1 MNLNKAFILGR
12 LTNDPEVR
20 SLPSGQAV
28 SSFSLA
34 TNRVWNDKDGNKKEA
49 SEFHNIVLFGK
60 LADVANQ
67 YLNKGKTCLIV
78 GRIQNRSWEGK
89 DGQKHYRTE
98 VVGEELQLGPRTS
111 SEPNSSSTNSGFKK
125 PVKKE
130 EKEEVET
137 EDEGEVDVE
146 DIPF

>member
-34 TNRVWNDKDGNKKEA
+34 TNRVWNDKDGKKQEA
-49 SEFHNIVLFGK
+49 TEFHNIVLFGR

-111 SEPNSSSTNSGFKK
+111 SESSGSSMSGGFKK

>member
-1 MNLNKAFILGR
+1 MNLNKVFILGR

-34 TNRVWNDKDGNKKEA
+34 TNRVWNDKDGNKQEA
-49 SEFHNIVLFGK
+49 SEFHNIVLFGR

-78 GRIQNRSWEGK
+78 GRIQNRSWDGK

-98 VVGEELQLGPRTS
+98 IVGEELQLGPKTS
-111 SEPNSSSTNSGFKK
+111 SESGSSSMSGSYKK

-130 EKEEVET
+130 EKEEVEA